1 MAAQPQGTRAKGK
14 KRAAPMPATGNQAPR
29 PARRRRNIPAAAGSS
44 DALAMSSGSQDGPS
58 LADNASSTQ
67 SVPSVADMFAEM
79 KTMMSTMVTLIAG
92 QHNVRNDGPNVGVG
106 GGINAV
112 AQPHGSVVTMQPGHG
127 LSSTIHPYNPIQSSH
142 SVQPASNLGDPTA
155 ASPSMNLHVQQ
166 PGNMEHCNAT
176 AIHLNGPLL
185 GQVTGQ
191 CGTPVGPMVGPRPVT
206 ASGRYIPQGV
216 ADSLNVLVGGVLS
229 ESAKQS
235 YNRAWTIYLN
245 FCTYVLHCDCSLPL
259 SVSDCTLF
267 VAYLYSKNY
276 APATIASYLSAVCFT
291 MKWHGYPDP
300 SSSFLVKKLLGA
312 AQNLKGS
319 SDIRLPITKPILVR
333 LLAAV
338 PRVFPLRYQQ
348 LLVRAMFSTAFH
360 ACLRIGEMVPKTC
373 NPLYSSTC
381 IQLGDVTVAR
391 GEATISVLRFKS
403 SRTQGPQFIH
413 LASGSAPCPIAA
425 LTDYLSL
432 RGTTPGPL
440 FLAPSGAPLLRRDF
454 DRMLKLVLAFCGLD
468 SSRFKGHSFR
478 IGASSEAAR
487 QGKSDTQ
494 IRLLGRWS
502 SDAFRKYI
510 RIN

>member
-185 GQVTGQ
+185 GQVTG
-191 CGTPVGPMVGPRPVT
+191 TAVANAVYPVGSPSYSARDRNGSMISAARPLYYGVPDKVKERVWAGKYVDFHDFQTPSYDKPQRPRSTIISTDGDGEPIT
-206 ASGRYIPQGV
+206 LSIGRERK
-216 ADSLNVLVGGVLS
+216 D
-229 ESAKQS
+229 
-235 YNRAWTIYLN
+235 R
-245 FCTYVLHCDCSLPL
+245 PL
-259 SVSDCTLF
+259 SIFQWLSCFDIFASVHCMKTPGDAQRLMRYSALIKEICDDGGDWRFYDESFRRWREEEPLEWSEIAHVLLYKAHSRGRPEYKDSDR
-267 VAYLYSKNY
+267 
-276 APATIASYLSAVCFT
+276 
-291 MKWHGYPDP
+291 
-300 SSSFLVKKLLGA
+300 
-312 AQNLKGS
+312 KGS
-319 SDIRLPITKPILVR
+319 SVKK
-333 LLAAV
+333 
-338 PRVFPLRYQQ
+338 
-348 LLVRAMFSTAFH
+348 SH
-360 ACLRIGEMVPKTC
+360 A
-373 NPLYSSTC
+373 
-381 IQLGDVTVAR
+381 Q
-391 GEATISVLRFKS
+391 
-403 SRTQGPQFIH
+403 
-413 LASGSAPCPIAA
+413 
-425 LTDYLSL
+425 
-432 RGTTPGPL
+432 
-440 FLAPSGAPLLRRDF
+440 
-454 DRMLKLVLAFCGLD
+454 
-468 SSRFKGHSFR
+468 SFR
-478 IGASSEAAR
+478 PGQSSASFPRGSCWRFQKHGKCVKGDKCAFPHTCTKC
-487 QGKSDTQ
+487 QGSHPSFQCRHTPTFKKDSAKPSDSKQ
-494 IRLLGRWS
+494 QS
-502 SDAFRKYI
+502 QK
-510 RIN
+510 